1 MNNFFPRFI
10 EEVKAPPIKCQ
21 GIKTKLIAFI
31 AQNIQWNGNGRW
43 IEPFLGSGAV
53 LFNLKP
59 NRALVSD
66 TNKHII
72 QFYND
77 LKSGKLDEKIVRDY
91 LSENGAILS
100 KQGGDFFY
108 ELRNRFNESGGSLE
122 FLFLNRSCFNGLMR
136 FNSDG
141 RYNVPF
147 GHKPQRF
154 SKAYITKITN
164 QVAWVRNLIRNKDWE
179 FVTSDYTYAL
189 QSTTLED
196 FIYLD
201 PPYIGRH
208 ADYYNTWS
216 ENNAV
221 QMAELIKRTNGGYA
235 ISMWYENRYRK
246 NNYINTFWKD
256 EIIELFN
263 HFYHIGSS
271 EDLRNEMVEAL
282 IIKRGYS
289 AVNKPL
295 KRMEIELNFDLSPLP
310 VIAQA

>member
-1 MNNFFPRFI
+1 MNSGFPRFI

-31 AQNIQWNGNGRW
+31 AQNIQWNEQGRW
-43 IEPFLGSGAV
+43 IEPFLGSGVV
-53 LFNLKP
+53 LFNLRPVK
-59 NRALVSD
+59 ALVSD

-77 LKSGKLDEKIVRDY
+77 IKTGKINEKIAREY
-91 LSENGAILS
+91 LTEKGAELS
-100 KQGGDFFY
+100 KKGADYFY
-108 ELRNRFNESGGSLE
+108 EQREHFNSTGGSLE

-154 SKAYITKITN
+154 SKAYITKIVN
-164 QVAWVRNLIRNKDWE
+164 QISWVRNLICDRDWI
-179 FVTSDYTYAL
+179 FSTSDYKNTICTAT
-189 QSTTLED
+189 SND

-208 ADYYNTWS
+208 TDYYNTWN
-216 ENNAV
+216 ENDADE
-221 QMAELIKRTNGGYA
+221 MAELVKKSRSGYA

-246 NNYINTFWKD
+246 NDYVPKYWN
-256 EIIELFN
+256 EEVIELFN

-282 IIKRGYS
+282 IIKRGFS
-289 AVNKPL
+289 AINKPVKNIKL
-295 KRMEIELNFDLSPLP
+295 ELDFGF
-310 VIAQA
+310 AEQATRARA